1 MNEEIKSFK
10 DLRLKKLKIR
20 MDLRMLDSILAFIYK
35 DSVLRTRKTLQNIY
49 KLFEIV
55 DDEVYVGNP
64 KSEDRIWVIRKSL
77 EAKLNED
84 FENDERIKQY
94 CLDQVDCDSYKAE
107 IIEGIENLKIS
118 HEESRYLIKQIED
131 RLQFGYAITIKEI
144 MQRLFDKVD
153 MDDFKTYKS
162 IADELYDVAVAII
175 NNKRNVSSLESDTT
189 FSLQD
194 EYFETVITDAV
205 NKLKDKDK
213 IFITVIKRWNTIFD
227 P

>member
-1 MNEEIKSFK
+1 MNEAIKSFK

-84 FENDERIKQY
+84 FENDER
-94 CLDQVDCDSYKAE
+94 
-107 IIEGIENLKIS
+107 
-118 HEESRYLIKQIED
+118 D
-131 RLQFGYAITIKEI
+131 R
-144 MQRLFDKVD
+144 
-153 MDDFKTYKS
+153 KS
-162 IADELYDVAVAII
+162 VV
-175 NNKRNVSSLESDTT
+175 
-189 FSLQD
+189 
-194 EYFETVITDAV
+194 
-205 NKLKDKDK
+205 
-213 IFITVIKRWNTIFD
+213 
-227 P
+227 